1 MNDKINLHEGHRAR
15 MRKRFRETGFDGFTE
30 HEILEMILFYTC
42 PRKDTNELAHIL
54 INKFGNFAGVI
65 EAEYEDLLAVKNISE
80 NTATLF
86 KMLPKFLPVY
96 YNSRSEGV
104 IFDSMDKI
112 NRMFEAYFVG
122 LTHEEF
128 RLACFDN
135 NLRMLSNTLISSG
148 TPTSSEVNMRTI
160 VKEVMRTNATS
171 AIICHNHPRCDT
183 LASPEDREATKNISY
198 VLHHLD
204 VILTD
209 HLIVT
214 EGHTLSLRQMG
225 YVSLF
230 Y

>member
-1 MNDKINLHEGHRAR
+1 MNEKVNLHEGHRAR

-30 HEILEMILFYTC
+30 HEVLEMILFYTC
-42 PRKDTNELAHIL
+42 PRKDTNEIAHTL

-65 EAEYEDLLAVKNISE
+65 EAEYDDLLSVKNITE

-86 KMLPKFLPVY
+86 KMIPKFLPVY
-96 YNSRSEGV
+96 YNLRSDGV

-112 NRMFEAYFVG
+112 MRMFEAYFVG

-128 RLACFDN
+128 RIACFDN
-135 NLRMLSNTLISSG
+135 NLRMLSNILISSG
-148 TPTSSEVNMRTI
+148 TPTSSDVNMRTI
-160 VKEVMRTNATS
+160 VKEVLRTNATS

-183 LASPEDREATKNISY
+183 LASPEDREATKNISLI
-198 VLHHLD
+198 LHKLD
-204 VILTD
+204 VQLTD

-214 EGHTLSLRQMG
+214 EGHTISLRQMG
-225 YVSLF
+225 YVNLF

>member
-1 MNDKINLHEGHRAR
+1 MNEKVNLHEGHRAR

-65 EAEYEDLLAVKNISE
+65 EAEYDDLLSIKNITE

-86 KMLPKFLPVY
+86 KMIPKILPVY
-96 YNSRSEGV
+96 YNSRSDGV

-112 NRMFEAYFVG
+112 TQMFEAYFVG

-128 RLACFDN
+128 RIACFDN
-135 NLRMLSNTLISSG
+135 NLRMLSNILISSG
-148 TPTSSEVNMRTI
+148 TPTSSDVNMRTI
-160 VKEVMRTNATS
+160 VKEVMRTNAAS

-183 LASPEDREATKNISY
+183 LASPEDREATKNISL
-198 VLHHLD
+198 VLHKLD
-204 VILTD
+204 VQLTD

-214 EGHTLSLRQMG
+214 EGRTISLRQMG
-225 YVSLF
+225 YVNLF